1 MSNKLDTPLVGLQNP
16 PGTAVKRG
24 NAGTVELEEIPFPEL
39 VDLRGNPQDGAFGK
53 VVAAT
58 IGAALPIRPNTISE
72 SASHIIHWLG
82 PDEWLIRSKE
92 PLPEGGQLAARLLEA
107 LKGQF
112 SAVTDQSS
120 AYSVMQLRGPQ
131 ARAVLN
137 KGCPLDLHPS
147 VFGAGQCAQSHYFN
161 ASVLLRPLDATGDAW
176 ELTVRRSFA
185 DATARI
191 ALDAMQEF
199 I

>member
-16 PGTAVKRG
+16 PGTALKRG
-24 NAGTVELEEIPFPEL
+24 NPGTVELEEILFPEL
-39 VDLRGNPQDGAFGK
+39 VNLRGNPQDGAFTQ

-58 IGAALPIRPNTISE
+58 LGVALPTRPNTTAE
-72 SASHIIHWLG
+72 SASHIVHWLA
-82 PDEWLIRSKE
+82 PDEWLIRSKASM
-92 PLPEGGQLAARLLEA
+92 PEGGQLASTLYQA
-107 LKGQF
+107 LQGQF

-120 AYSVMQLRGPQ
+120 AYSVVQLRGPQ

-147 VFGAGQCAQSHYFN
+147 VIGPGQCAQSHYFH
-161 ASVLLRPLDATGDAW
+161 ASVLLRPLDDSGDAW

-191 ALDAMQEF
+191 MLDAMEEF